1 VPSPR
6 QARWL
11 LLGAAETL
19 TSEERAY
26 RTALLDAEPTVR
38 EIQQLAI
45 DFGTLVRSRDAPGL
59 IAWLERVG

>member
-1 VPSPR
+1 
-6 QARWL
+6 
-11 LLGAAETL
+11 L